1 MLQAAPHIPGEN
13 ARPAEGSIA
22 PGLSEGLALYR
33 AGFFWEAHE
42 ALEPLWLAAAPNS
55 RARVYLQ
62 ALIQLANAQLKHK
75 MDKPAAAHR
84 ILGLVRDHLS
94 RLGALDEAGEV
105 LGQDPAWIWAEAQ
118 RLESEIG
125 GQGIVHNNAT
135 FCTAPAPDTPQKSI
149 KHLKSNET

>member
-1 MLQAAPHIPGEN
+1 MLHTAPHIPGEN
-13 ARPAEGSIA
+13 ARPREGSIA

-42 ALEPLWLAAAPNS
+42 ALEPLWLSAAPNS
-55 RARVYLQ
+55 RARAYLQ

-94 RLGALDEAGEV
+94 RLGALGEAGEV

-118 RLESEIG
+118 RLESKIG
-125 GQGIVHNNAT
+125 GRGIVHNSAML
-135 FCTAPAPDTPQKSI
+135 CAAPASVRAQKSN